1 MARKRGAHRYR
12 RGRFQALTKLL
23 CLVLIAAATL
33 AALTLFFKAERI
45 DVAGNRRYTADEI
58 VAASGIGLGDNLFLL
73 NKIAAA
79 ERICAALPYV
89 ESAAIRRALP
99 DALRITVTEC
109 RAAAAVPD
117 ESGAGVWLVSAGGK
131 LLEHSGVCPDQ
142 LTRVVGASAAAGAAS
157 GGALALADDG
167 AGRCGVLLALL
178 SAAEGKGILTSV
190 NSVDLSDDTRLRF
203 AYLDRFTVEIAW
215 DADLDYALRAL
226 QSTVDQLEQNETGT
240 INLMV
245 EGKASFIPLQTEDA
259 PALPDEF

>member
-12 RGRFQALTKLL
+12 RGRFQALTRLL
-23 CLVLIAAATL
+23 CLLLIAAAMV

-45 DVAGNRRYTADEI
+45 DVEGNRRYTADEI

-142 LTRVVGASAAAGAAS
+142 LTRVSGASAAPGAA
-157 GGALALADDG
+157 GGTLALADDD
-167 AGRCGVLLALL
+167 AGRCDVLLALL
-178 SAAEGKGILTSV
+178 SAAEGKGVLASV
-190 NSVDLSDDTRLRF
+190 NSVDLSDNTRLRF
-203 AYLDRFTVEIAW
+203 AYLGRFTVEIAW

-245 EGKASFIPLQTEDA
+245 EGKASFIPLQTGGA
-259 PALPDEF
+259 PAVPDEF